1 MSLIPVGSYV
11 QAGFGST
18 IYIGQITTRSE
29 RNAWLLGVCFKFL
42 YYTDTKTCATL
53 GAGWS
58 GVVSL
63 YYSHE
68 LTVLPDEVYKK
79 LELQFELT
87 S

>member
-11 QAGFGST
+11 QAGSEPT
-18 IYIGQITTRSE
+18 IYIGQVTTRSE

-53 GAGWS
+53 GAGCWS
-58 GVVSL
+58 GL

>member
-1 MSLIPVGSYV
+1 MTECTVGSYV
-11 QAGFGST
+11 QVGSGPT

-29 RNAWLLGVCFKFL
+29 RNAWLFGVCFKFV
-42 YYTDTKTCATL
+42 YYTDTKTCAAL

-58 GVVSL
+58 GGVSL

>member
-42 YYTDTKTCATL
+42 YYTDTKTYATL
-53 GAGWS
+53 SAG
-58 GVVSL
+58 VSW
-63 YYSHE
+63 YHSHE
-68 LTVLPDEVYKK
+68 LTVLPEEVFQT
-79 LELQFELT
+79 LLLQAELT